1 MIASFALWLSDPS
14 IVKPTCI
21 WSRRSDADIG
31 LRHVGPALPTS
42 AITLH
47 AGITFRGFTGS
58 LLLRLLSLLATC
70 ADLTEFPRP
79 VALPIAGYNYTSEL
93 DCWRDFPLEWQLTH
107 DNILTC
113 SWRFRRKPRG
123 DKALSSVF
131 IGFRS

>member
-1 MIASFALWLSDPS
+1 MPTLAFATLSP
-14 IVKPTCI
+14 
-21 WSRRSDADIG
+21 A
-31 LRHVGPALPTS
+31 RHSQPRT
-42 AITLH
+42 ITLH

-70 ADLTEFPRP
+70 ADLTEFPLP
-79 VALPIAGYNYTSEL
+79 VALPIAGYNYNSEL
-93 DCWRDFPLEWQLTH
+93 DCWRDFPLECQLTLLH
-107 DNILTC
+107 DNILIC